1 MSNNITVKHLRAF
14 TSVARLTS
22 FTRAAE
28 ELALSQPALTMAIRQ
43 LEDSIGASLF
53 DRTTRRVTA
62 TPEGSDFLPT
72 AERLLRE
79 FDGAL
84 QGVRSA
90 AQRRRGRV
98 GIASVHSVATQI
110 LPPAL
115 REFADGHPGIS
126 LHLHEGNSTDVRRRV
141 RDNEVDLGIGGMDG
155 DGAEL
160 DCRPL
165 FRDQMGLLGGAGHPL
180 IRRSR
185 APSWQ
190 DLAGHDFIGLTGDRG
205 TRPMLLTIP
214 NLPPSVLSPRYE
226 VSNNSILKA
235 MLELGLGVAAT
246 AALTGMLHTGD
257 PLQFRAMAGAP
268 TWRTVYLITRRGR
281 TLSRAAETIAV
292 LIGEHVRRVCGHSAL
307 IEVFVPPVEKPS
319 QARKSQRRQPRTAD
333 KRV

>member
-1 MSNNITVKHLRAF
+1 MSINVTVKHLRAF
-14 TSVARLTS
+14 TSVARLAS

-43 LEDSIGASLF
+43 LEDSIGASLL
-53 DRTTRRVTA
+53 DRTTRRVTP

-79 FDGAL
+79 FDDAL
-84 QGVRSA
+84 QEVRGA

-98 GIASVHSVATQI
+98 GIAAVHSVATQI

-115 REFADGHPGIS
+115 REFADGHPDVS

-141 RDNEVDLGIGGMDG
+141 RDNEVDLGIGGMEG

-160 DCRPL
+160 DCAPL
-165 FRDQMGLLGGAGHPL
+165 FRDQMGILARADHPL
-180 IRRSR
+180 IRRAR
-185 APSWQ
+185 PPSWQ
-190 DLAGHDFIGLTGDRG
+190 DLSGHDFLGLIGERG
-205 TRPMLLTIP
+205 TRPMLLAIP

-235 MLELGLGVAAT
+235 MLEQGLGVSAT
-246 AALTGMLHTGD
+246 AALTGMLHQGD
-257 PLQFRAMAGAP
+257 PLQFRAMAGPP
-268 TWRTVYLITRRGR
+268 TWRTVHLITRRGR
-281 TLSRAAETIAV
+281 SLSRAAETIAG
-292 LIGEHVRRVCGHSAL
+292 LIGEHIRRVCAGSRF
-307 IEVFVPPVEKPS
+307 IEILLPS
-319 QARKSQRRQPRTAD
+319 DAQARKSQRRPPRPAE